1 MTKRRIK
8 STAIQFHVKV
18 PVALEKE
25 GDICIAS
32 CVPLDVVSQGATEAE
47 ATENLVE
54 AVSLFIETSY
64 TMGTLDEVLADCGFT
79 PVECG
84 GDELGNGT
92 IDVPLPLLVAAKHAQ
107 THAG

>member
-1 MTKRRIK
+1 MKKRRIT
-8 STAIQFHVKV
+8 SAAIQFHVRV

-25 GDICIAS
+25 ADIWVAS
-32 CVPLDVVSQGATEAE
+32 CMPLDVVSQGATEAE
-47 ATENLVE
+47 ATENLAE

-64 TMGTLDEVLADCGFT
+64 TMGTLDEVLADCDFT

-84 GDELGNGT
+84 DDALKNGT